1 MENTTK
7 TLLEKIVQEEQD
19 NTIQSYNYDGIEL
32 RQSEPVILRNTLL
45 LTMFRPQSFLIL
57 NVKGM
62 LNWSTT
68 AIVIHLKYCLAEE
81 LSIMGVTIR

>member
-57 NVKGM
+57 R
-62 LNWSTT
+62 
-68 AIVIHLKYCLAEE
+68 CERDAELE
-81 LSIMGVTIR
+81 YDSYRNSL

>member
-32 RQSEPVILRNTLL
+32 RQSGLAILCRT
-45 LTMFRPQSFLIL
+45 PQE
-57 NVKGM
+57 
-62 LNWSTT
+62 
-68 AIVIHLKYCLAEE
+68 AIN
-81 LSIMGVTIR
+81 